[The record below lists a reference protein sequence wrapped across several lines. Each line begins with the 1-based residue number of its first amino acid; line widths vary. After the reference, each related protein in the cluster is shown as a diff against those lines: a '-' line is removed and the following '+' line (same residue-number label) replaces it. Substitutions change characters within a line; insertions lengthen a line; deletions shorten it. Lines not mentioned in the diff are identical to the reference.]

1 MDKPERLSTA
11 KILTANDLHSGGVVF
26 ATAHGD
32 WSPFIS
38 QALLSD
44 DAVTNERLETCGQ
57 HAVERQ
63 LVVEPFFIDVSIEN
77 GLPRAIRFREQL
89 RVNGPSV
96 QTAFSKPAFREVA

>member
-1 MDKPERLSTA
+1 MIKPGKLSTA

-26 ATAHGD
+26 ATANGD
-32 WSPFIS
+32 WSSFIS

-44 DAVTNERLETCGQ
+44 NADTNEKLETCGQ

-63 LVVEPFFIDVSIEN
+63 LVVEPFFIDVTIEN
-77 GLPRAIRFREQL
+77 SLPRPVRFREQL